1 MKLLDIID
9 VDSRNALISW
19 CFTEAIAT
27 QEKGAIKL
35 YLDEWDKQ
43 DSN

>member
-9 VDSRNALISW
+9 TDSRNALIVW
-19 CFTEAIAT
+19 CFMEALAT

-35 YLDEWDKQ
+35 YLNEWDKQ
-43 DSN
+43 DNN